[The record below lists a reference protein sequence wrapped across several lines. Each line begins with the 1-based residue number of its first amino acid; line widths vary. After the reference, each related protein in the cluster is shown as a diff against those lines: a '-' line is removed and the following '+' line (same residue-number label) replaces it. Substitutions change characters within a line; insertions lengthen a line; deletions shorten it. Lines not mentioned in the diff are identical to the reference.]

1 MSAAQA
7 VAGTA
12 VESKPTLKEDL
23 RALLKCPRELWL
35 LYLGTFFEYMG
46 IFSFLPTLPLW
57 LSNDFGLSD
66 QQAGWWASIF
76 SMLITLVLV
85 LVGVFVDRIG
95 VRRMLLISFCFAAV
109 TRFGM
114 ALSMTRTMALTMVVA
129 FGFAYGSISPGLQV
143 AVGQAA
149 TKRTRAFAYSL
160 WYVSF
165 NLAGAAVGPIIDATR
180 AYFVDPS
187 TLPGEKT
194 KLIRKMVSLPLL
206 GEHSMSAYSAIM
218 GLGFFFAV
226 LAAATT
232 FLVRKD
238 FAKHAKAAEVR
249 ERMADGKGIEGEADE
264 APEKKVNPLLALRE
278 VVTDRYFWRFLT
290 LIGFVCLVKMMF
302 QHMHFT
308 WPKYVLR
315 EQGEKFP
322 MGTLWSA
329 NSFLILFLAPL
340 GTALTRN
347 RGVFETL
354 LLGTFISA
362 LSPLVLCFG
371 STLPFQIVMILTLTI
386 GEALWS
392 PRHYEYMVAIAPK
405 GREAL
410 YVSLGALPF
419 FLAKFFVGPTSGY
432 LLAHYCPEKGE
443 RHTAVMWG
451 LIAVSTILGPIGM
464 WSLRGWIQ
472 EKKAP
477 AEDVARTT

>member
-1 MSAAQA
+1 MTAAA
-7 VAGTA
+7 AASDTP
-12 VESKPTLKEDL
+12 ETKPTLKEDL
-23 RALLKCPRELWL
+23 VALLRCPRELWL
-35 LYLGTFFEYMG
+35 IYLATFFEYMG

-66 QQAGWWASIF
+66 KQAGWWASVF
-76 SMLITLVLV
+76 SMLITAVLV
-85 LVGVFVDRIG
+85 MVGVFVDRIG
-95 VRRMLLISFCFAAV
+95 VRRMLLLSFSFAAV
-109 TRFGM
+109 TRLGM
-114 ALSMTRTMALTMVVA
+114 ALSTSSTIALATLVA
-129 FGFAYGSISPGLQV
+129 FAFAYGSISPGLQV

-165 NLAGAAVGPIIDATR
+165 NLAGAMVGPIIDATR
-180 AYFVDPS
+180 AFFVDPS
-187 TLPGEKT
+187 TPPGEKA
-194 KLIRKMVSLPLL
+194 KLMHKVIHLPVI
-206 GEHSMSAYSAIM
+206 GDRTMTAYSAIM

-232 FLVRKD
+232 FLIRKD
-238 FAKHAKAAEVR
+238 FAKHAKAAELEQNR
-249 ERMADGKGIEGEADE
+249 EFGQPGAAVVEEE
-264 APEKKVNPLLALRE
+264 APKKVNPLHALRE
-278 VVTDRYFWRFLT
+278 VITDRYFWRFLV
-290 LIGFVCLVKMMF
+290 LIGFVSLVKMMF

-315 EQGEKFP
+315 EQGEQFP

-362 LSPLVLCFG
+362 LSPLILCFG
-371 STLPFQIVMILTLTI
+371 SAMPFQIGMILTLTI

-392 PRHYEYMVAIAPK
+392 PRHYEYTISIAPK

-410 YVSLGALPF
+410 YVSLAALPF

-432 LLAHYCPEKGE
+432 LLQNYCPETGPKNS
-443 RHTAVMWG
+443 AVLWG
-451 LIAVSTILGPIGM
+451 VIGITTILGPLGM
-464 WSLRGWIQ
+464 WFLRGWIQ
-472 EKKAP
+472 EKKEDAIPEAAP
-477 AEDVARTT
+477 AT

>member
-1 MSAAQA
+1 MSASEGAPA
-7 VAGTA
+7 
-12 VESKPTLKEDL
+12 SKKPTLKEDL
-23 RALLKCPRELWL
+23 LALAKCPRELWL
-35 LYLGTFFEYMG
+35 IYLGTFFEYMG

-57 LSNDFGLSD
+57 LSNDFGLTD
-66 QQAGWWASIF
+66 KQAGWWASLF
-76 SMLITLVLV
+76 SMLITGVLV
-85 LVGVFVDRIG
+85 MVGVFVDRIG
-95 VRRMLLISFCFAAV
+95 VRRMLLLSFCFAAV
-109 TRFGM
+109 TRLGM
-114 ALSMTRTMALTMVVA
+114 ALSTTTTVALATMVA

-180 AYFVDPS
+180 AHFVDPS
-187 TLPGEKT
+187 TPPGEKA
-194 KLIRKMVSLPLL
+194 KLVHKMVALPLL
-206 GEHSMSAYSAIM
+206 GERSMSAYSAIM

-232 FLVRKD
+232 FMIRKD
-238 FAKHAKAAEVR
+238 FAKHAKRAEQQ
-249 ERMADGKGIEGEADE
+249 ERRDAGQAGAPDADD
-264 APEKKVNPLLALRE
+264 APAEKVNPIHAFRE
-278 VVTDRYFWRFLT
+278 VITDRYFWRFLV

-322 MGTLWSA
+322 VGTLWSA

-362 LSPLVLCFG
+362 LSPLILTLG
-371 STLPFQIVMILTLTI
+371 STLPFQIGMILTLTI

-392 PRHYEYMVAIAPK
+392 PRHYEYTVAIAPK

-410 YVSLGALPF
+410 YVSLAALPF

-432 LLAHYCPEKGE
+432 LLSNYCPEKGE
-443 RHTAVMWG
+443 RHSAIMWG
-451 LIAVSTILGPIGM
+451 VIAVTTLVGPLGM
-464 WSLRGWIQ
+464 WLLRGWIQ
-472 EKKAP
+472 EKK
-477 AEDVARTT
+477 EDGQTA